1 MFLIY
6 SPDMGIIQL
15 ETHDL
20 GMASQVFA
28 GFLTYLTEMDVGQV
42 TNY

>member
-1 MFLIY
+1 
-6 SPDMGIIQL
+6 MGIIQL

-28 GFLTYLTEMDVGQV
+28 SFLAELQARDVP
-42 TNY
+42 T